1 MTLPLVHLGIVL
13 HRTDSTHITVDKKG
27 TMSAQRSSDS
37 GNRNGPGQR
46 SSTSP
51 STSYRSISQTPN
63 IPLTLPRWGGPPPPP
78 LPHHP
83 HSSNSTWNRNRAD
96 SDTSGSGSGSISLAK
111 ITGPPSRTTSDFY
124 KRETTTDPLDEYTHH
139 GSGSSV
145 TGNIGKISQYQ
156 SIYPQGQGQRVGG
169 YEREVS
175 EDPGSGS
182 GKKRRRDSEKP
193 SLEEMDD
200 RWVQLRV

>member
-1 MTLPLVHLGIVL
+1 M
-13 HRTDSTHITVDKKG
+13 
-27 TMSAQRSSDS
+27 
-37 GNRNGPGQR
+37 
-46 SSTSP
+46 
-51 STSYRSISQTPN
+51 
-63 IPLTLPRWGGPPPPP
+63 
-78 LPHHP
+78 
-83 HSSNSTWNRNRAD
+83 
-96 SDTSGSGSGSISLAK
+96 AK

-145 TGNIGKISQYQ
+145 TGNIGKISQYHPT
-156 SIYPQGQGQRVGG
+156 YPQGQGQRVGG

-175 EDPGSGS
+175 EDPGS